1 MLTILTHQ
9 GGFRAIFPIFK
20 FQFQKFQRARVKPV
34 CTKFLPRALEN
45 NAGRLTDLEWLCLV
59 GQSRQES
66 YPALDLATLGTHF

>member
-9 GGFRAIFPIFK
+9 GGFRAIFPVLK

-66 YPALDLATLGTHF
+66 YPALDLATLGTRF